1 MDEKGKI
8 AGTKR
13 YERGSIYNAE
23 YVTLDQ
29 VVTSKFGS

>member
-8 AGTKR
+8 ARTKR
-13 YERGSIYNAE
+13 YERGSIYNE
-23 YVTLDQ
+23 GSEKLDQ